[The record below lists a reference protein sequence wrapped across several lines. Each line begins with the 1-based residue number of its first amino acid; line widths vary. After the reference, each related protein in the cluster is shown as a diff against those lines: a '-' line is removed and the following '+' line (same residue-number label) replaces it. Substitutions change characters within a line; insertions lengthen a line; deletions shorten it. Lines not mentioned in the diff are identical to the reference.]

1 MTDRRNAPKR
11 RSPGDEA
18 SYSLSE
24 LTALAQVTVRTVR
37 YYIAEGLLPPP
48 VGAGPHARYTRR
60 HLDRLL
66 LIARLKDAFMPL
78 KEIRRRL
85 QGMSD
90 AEIHEA
96 AHDTTMATSRAAPP
110 PEMQM
115 AEAPDSAADYIGRVL
130 REQAPPYTASSAQSS
145 RSRAVRRREPV
156 PEASWRRIPITD
168 EAELLITDEAHHRRR
183 DQIEAALDWLRRIL
197 NER

>member
-1 MTDRRNAPKR
+1 MTDRRDAPGQHTR
-11 RSPGDEA
+11 GDEA
-18 SYSLSE
+18 SYALGE
-24 LTALAQVTVRTVR
+24 LTDLAGVTVRTVR

-48 VGAGPHARYTRR
+48 AGAGPHARYTRQ

-66 LIARLKDAFMPL
+66 LIARLKDAYMPL

-90 AEIHEA
+90 AEIHETVA
-96 AHDTTMATSRAAPP
+96 AQDRPAAAPAT
-110 PEMQM
+110 EIRM
-115 AEAPDSAADYIGRVL
+115 AEAPDSASDYIGRVL
-130 REQAPPYTASSAQSS
+130 REQAPPYAASPVHTP
-145 RSRAVRRREPV
+145 RSRVGRRREPAQ
-156 PEASWRRIPITD
+156 EATWRRIPISD